1 MYTRPLWGKQ
11 SRKSSLWTRK
21 SPSCIIL
28 GLEPTFSFT
37 SWQPPLC
44 AHFWTLPIHV
54 SPNRALMRTHGR
66 KDYTC
71 LTPTSAA
78 PAKEPCSASSSLATD
93 LDFHSAHPPTP
104 IPQIGAIHPWAKNR
118 VLWSKNCPPHPPPR
132 NSPIEWFG
140 WVLSRIPWNNR
151 TCPVTEC
158 PDKNSTQKLNF
169 TQI

>member
-1 MYTRPLWGKQ
+1 MAAAH
-11 SRKSSLWTRK
+11 
-21 SPSCIIL
+21 
-28 GLEPTFSFT
+28 
-37 SWQPPLC
+37 C

-78 PAKEPCSASSSLATD
+78 PAKEPCNASSSLATD

-118 VLWSKNCPPHPPPR
+118 VLWSKNCHTIPSDSLSKYPPQLMRPTKCIQQAPDGFYGSTMVTQDYSKQPEVSR
-132 NSPIEWFG
+132 NPGYRGKLWG
-140 WVLSRIPWNNR
+140 CHLLTRIPR
-151 TCPVTEC
+151 
-158 PDKNSTQKLNF
+158 
-169 TQI
+169 